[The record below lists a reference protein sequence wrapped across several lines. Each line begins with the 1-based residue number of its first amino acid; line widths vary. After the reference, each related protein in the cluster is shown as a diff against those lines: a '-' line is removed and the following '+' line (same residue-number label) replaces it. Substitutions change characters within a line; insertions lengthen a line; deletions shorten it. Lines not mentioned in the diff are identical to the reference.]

1 MKSVR
6 FVLFSTAALLFA
18 GLPGGA
24 WANQPG
30 SSIRDYVR
38 ARAADADGRIDVA
51 ARGYGA
57 LLARNPNDPV
67 IATRAYRQAISAGDR
82 SLAMAA
88 AVQLDRAGN
97 LPPDARLLILA
108 DAVARRD
115 WTAAQAATDAIV
127 REKAFAF
134 LVPAIRAWIAV
145 GSKTGD
151 PVAILDAGGTGSVT
165 GAYAGEQRALLL
177 LATGRTADGIAAL
190 RAILPAASGRQMRL
204 RLAAAA
210 LLARQGKRGQ
220 AAAILD
226 GDAPTLVKARADLKR
241 RGTLPAPIDTP
252 AAGIAE
258 LLVRVAIDIN
268 RERATPIALA
278 LARTAT
284 FLAPDNAETWLV
296 TSELLLTGERYAA
309 ATEALTHVRDD
320 DPFAAAAA
328 EGRLSAM
335 VRSGESEAA
344 LAAAQAAAAR
354 SDAGPGDWSRVGDVL
369 ASLGRS
375 REAAEAYGKA
385 AALAPADARWPAW
398 LLQGSALEE
407 AGDWAAAKPVLEKA
421 YAAAPDEAV
430 VLNLLGYAQLER
442 RENLAAAQAL
452 IERASLL
459 RPDDAS
465 ITDSLGWAYYLRG
478 DVPRAIA
485 TLERA
490 VAGDPAQSA
499 INEHL
504 GDAYW
509 SAGRRFEAR
518 YAWSAAL
525 VGAEPAD
532 LLRLRAKI
540 DGGWTKAV
548 AAP

>member
-1 MKSVR
+1 MLTVR
-6 FVLFSTAALLFA
+6 IIALSTAALLA
-18 GLPGGA
+18 AATPGA
-24 WANQPG
+24 ASANQDG
-30 SSIRDYVR
+30 SAIRNYVH

-51 ARGYGA
+51 AQGYGA
-57 LLARNPNDPV
+57 VLARNPNDPV
-67 IATRAYRQAISAGDR
+67 VATRAYRQAISAGDR
-82 SLAMAA
+82 ALALAA
-88 AVQLDRAGN
+88 AVQLQRVDM
-97 LPPDARLLILA
+97 LPPDARLVMLA
-108 DAVARRD
+108 DAVERRD
-115 WTAAQAATDAIV
+115 WTRAQATTDAIV
-127 REKAFAF
+127 RDKAFAF
-134 LVPAIRAWIAV
+134 IVPAIRAWIALGAKSGDPIAILEAGGGAV
-145 GSKTGD
+145 GS
-151 PVAILDAGGTGSVT
+151 
-165 GAYAGEQRALLL
+165 AYAGEQRALLL
-177 LATGRTADGIAAL
+177 LAMGRTDDGIAAL
-190 RAILPAASGRQMRL
+190 RAILPAAGGRQVRL
-204 RLAAAA
+204 KLATAA
-210 LLARQGKRGQ
+210 LLARQGKRGP
-220 AAAILD
+220 ALAMLE
-226 GDAPTLVKARADLKR
+226 GEVRPLVEARADIKR
-241 RGTLPAPIDTP
+241 RTALPAPIDTP

-284 FLAPDNAETWLV
+284 FLAPDSAETWLV
-296 TSELLLTGERYAA
+296 TAELLLTGDRYAA

-320 DPFAAAAA
+320 DPFAPAAREA
-328 EGRLSAM
+328 RLSAM
-335 VRSGESEAA
+335 VRRGENEAA
-344 LAAAQAAAAR
+344 LQVAEAAAAR
-354 SDAGPGDWSRVGDVL
+354 PGAGPADWSRVGDVL
-369 ASLGRS
+369 AALGRAS
-375 REAAEAYGKA
+375 DAATAYGKA

-421 YAAAPDEAV
+421 HAAAPDEAV